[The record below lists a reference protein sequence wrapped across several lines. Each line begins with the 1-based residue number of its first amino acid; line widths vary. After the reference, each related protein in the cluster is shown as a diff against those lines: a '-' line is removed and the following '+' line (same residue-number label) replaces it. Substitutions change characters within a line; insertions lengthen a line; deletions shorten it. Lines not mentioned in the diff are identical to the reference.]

1 MLIAIKKCSME
12 KSKICL
18 TYLVKDRKFPLFYIG
33 HNLSYK
39 WNFLNENKQSTKTS
53 EI

>member
-1 MLIAIKKCSME
+1 MSYEFILIFHQMLIAIKKCSME

-39 WNFLNENKQSTKTS
+39 
-53 EI
+53 